1 MRVQELMAEAEAELA
16 RVDERM
22 GDGGNA
28 PAPTVHVR
36 SWSHCC
42 FCCHCFALWRNAAS
56 AFCQVSAVLLPVYCC
71 TLE

>member
-1 MRVQELMAEAEAELA
+1 MAEAEAELA

-36 SWSHCC
+36 ILSHCC
-42 FCCHCFALWRNAAS
+42 LCCHCVLGKAPS
-56 AFCQVSAVLLPVYCC
+56 AKGKYNVCRLCFVRICRCC
-71 TLE
+71 